1 MRNAHELLDEYGESH
16 QNPVNKA
23 LHWVCVP
30 VILWTIVALL
40 WSLPFPDS
48 IKLGGYPLN
57 WAILALLMVQ
67 IYYFRLSLSLA
78 IGMLVIIAVMLW
90 LTHWVALNIA
100 MPLWQVAAILFVIAW
115 IGQFIGHAVEG
126 KRPSFFKDVQFLL
139 IGPAWLL
146 SFIYKKAGIKI

>member
-1 MRNAHELLDEYGESH
+1 MKNVHTLLDEYGESH

-23 LHWVCVP
+23 FHWICVP

-40 WSLPFPDS
+40 WAIPFPES
-48 IKLGGYPLN
+48 IHLGAYPLN
-57 WAILALLMVQ
+57 WAIISLALVQ

-78 IGMLVIIAVMLW
+78 IGMLGIVAAMLW
-90 LTHWVALNIA
+90 LTHWVSVNVSV
-100 MPLWQVAAILFVIAW
+100 PLWQLAVALFVVAW
-115 IGQFIGHAVEG
+115 VGQFIGHTVEG